1 MLTTMSRYDEIR
13 KEAQTMQEYLE
24 INVGGEDINEYLVR
38 LDTLG
43 VFYARS
49 GALQAEVIGL
59 LNSSIAKLYEDD
71 KSRSLMTS
79 LPASLVQKY
88 IKGATAEWEALEKWL
103 DRINAS
109 CNKQCDNLR
118 TLISY
123 EKQRSQI
130 T

>member
-1 MLTTMSRYDEIR
+1 MARYDEIR
-13 KEAQTMQEYLE
+13 REAQTMQEYLE
-24 INVGGEDINEYLVR
+24 INVGGGDINAYIDR

-43 VFYARS
+43 VYYARS
-49 GALQAEVIGL
+49 GALQAETVGL
-59 LNSSIAKLYEDD
+59 LNSSIAKLYKDD
-71 KSRSLMTS
+71 KSRELMTS
-79 LPASLVQKY
+79 MPTSLVQKY

-123 EKQRSQI
+123 EKQRAAL
-130 T
+130 

>member
-1 MLTTMSRYDEIR
+1 MARYDEIR

-24 INVGGEDINEYLVR
+24 INVGGEDINKYLVR

-49 GALQAEVIGL
+49 GALQAEVVGF
-59 LNSSIAKLYEDD
+59 LNSSIAKLYEND
-71 KSRSLMTS
+71 KCRELMTS
-79 LPASLVQKY
+79 MPASLVQKY

-123 EKQRSQI
+123 EKQRAQI
-130 T
+130 L

>member
-1 MLTTMSRYDEIR
+1 MSRYDEIR

-49 GALQAEVIGL
+49 GALQAEVVGL

-71 KSRSLMTS
+71 KSRALMTS
-79 LPASLVQKY
+79 LSASLVQKY

-130 T
+130 I

>member
-1 MLTTMSRYDEIR
+1 MARYDEIR

-24 INVGGEDINEYLVR
+24 INVGCEDINEYLVR

-49 GALQAEVIGL
+49 GALQAEVAGL
-59 LNSSIAKLYEDD
+59 LNSSIAKLYEND
-71 KSRSLMTS
+71 KSRELMTS
-79 LPASLVQKY
+79 MPASLVQKY

-123 EKQRSQI
+123 EKQRAQI
-130 T
+130 L

>member
-1 MLTTMSRYDEIR
+1 MARIDELKR
-13 KEAQTMQEYLE
+13 EAQAMQAYLE
-24 INVGGEDINEYLVR
+24 INVGGGDIEQYIDR

-43 VFYARS
+43 VYYARS
-49 GALQAEVIGL
+49 GAMHAEVIGL
-59 LNSSIAKLYEDD
+59 IDSAIAKVYEDE
-71 KSRSLMTS
+71 KSRELITS

-88 IKGATAEWEALEKWL
+88 IKGATAELNGLERWI

-123 EKQRSQI
+123 EKQRAQI
-130 T
+130 L

>member
-1 MLTTMSRYDEIR
+1 MARYDEIR
-13 KEAQTMQEYLE
+13 REAQTMQEYLE
-24 INVGGEDINEYLVR
+24 INVGGGDINEYIDR

-43 VFYARS
+43 VYYARS
-49 GALQAEVIGL
+49 GALQAEAVGL
-59 LNSSIAKLYEDD
+59 LNSSIAKLYKDD
-71 KSRSLMTS
+71 KSRELMTS
-79 LPASLVQKY
+79 MPTSLVQKY

-123 EKQRSQI
+123 EKQRAQL
-130 T
+130 

>member
-1 MLTTMSRYDEIR
+1 MSRYDEIR

-43 VFYARS
+43 VLYARS
-49 GALQAEVIGL
+49 GALQAEVVGL

-130 T
+130 I

>member
-1 MLTTMSRYDEIR
+1 MSRYDEIR

-49 GALQAEVIGL
+49 GALQAEVVGL

-130 T
+130 I

>member
-1 MLTTMSRYDEIR
+1 MARYDEIR
-13 KEAQTMQEYLE
+13 MEAQKMQKYLE

-43 VFYARS
+43 VYYARS
-49 GALQAEVIGL
+49 GALQAEVVGL
-59 LNSSIAKLYEDD
+59 LNSSIAKLYMDD
-71 KSRSLMTS
+71 KSRDLMTS
-79 LPASLVQKY
+79 MPASLVQKY

-123 EKQRSQI
+123 EKQRAQI
-130 T
+130 L

>member
-1 MLTTMSRYDEIR
+1 MSRYDEIR

-123 EKQRSQI
+123 EKQRCQI
-130 T
+130 I

>member
-1 MLTTMSRYDEIR
+1 MARYDEIR
-13 KEAQTMQEYLE
+13 REAQTMQEYLE
-24 INVGGEDINEYLVR
+24 INVGGEDVNEYLVR

-49 GALQAEVIGL
+49 GALQAEVVGL
-59 LNSSIAKLYEDD
+59 LNASIAKLYEDD
-71 KSRSLMTS
+71 KNRELMTS
-79 LPASLVQKY
+79 MPASLVQKY

-123 EKQRSQI
+123 EKARAQI
-130 T
+130 L

>member
-1 MLTTMSRYDEIR
+1 MSRYDEIR

-109 CNKQCDNLR
+109 CNRQCDNLR

-130 T
+130 I

>member
-1 MLTTMSRYDEIR
+1 MSRLDELKR
-13 KEAQTMQEYLE
+13 EAQAMQSYLE
-24 INVGGEDINEYLVR
+24 INVSGGNIDEYCDR

-43 VFYARS
+43 VYYARS
-49 GALQAEVIGL
+49 GAMHAEVVGL
-59 LNSSIAKLYEDD
+59 LDSAIAKVFGDD
-71 KSRSLMTS
+71 KNKDIITS

-88 IKGATAEWEALEKWL
+88 IKGATAEYNALENWL

-123 EKQRSQI
+123 EKQRAQI
-130 T
+130 L

>member
-1 MLTTMSRYDEIR
+1 MTRYDEIR
-13 KEAQTMQEYLE
+13 REAQTMQDYLE
-24 INVGGEDINEYLVR
+24 INVGGEDVNEYLVR

-49 GALQAEVIGL
+49 GALQAEVVGL

-71 KSRSLMTS
+71 KSRALMTS
-79 LPASLVQKY
+79 MPASLVQKY

-103 DRINAS
+103 DRINAA

-123 EKQRSQI
+123 EKQRAQI
-130 T
+130 L

>member
-1 MLTTMSRYDEIR
+1 MGRIDELR
-13 KEAQTMQEYLE
+13 REAEAMQTYLE
-24 INVGGEDINEYLVR
+24 VNVGGSDVEQYIER

-43 VFYARS
+43 VYYARS
-49 GALQAEVIGL
+49 GAMHAEVIGL
-59 LNSSIAKLYEDD
+59 IDSAIAKAMGDNMELIS
-71 KSRSLMTS
+71 K

-88 IKGATAEWEALEKWL
+88 IKGATAELNGLERWI

-123 EKQRSQI
+123 EKQRAQI
-130 T
+130 L

>member
-1 MLTTMSRYDEIR
+1 MSRYDEIR

-130 T
+130 I

>member
-1 MLTTMSRYDEIR
+1 MARYDEIR
-13 KEAQTMQEYLE
+13 REAQTMQEYLE
-24 INVGGEDINEYLVR
+24 INVGGGDINEYIDR

-43 VFYARS
+43 VYYARS
-49 GALQAEVIGL
+49 GVLQAEVVGL
-59 LNSSIAKLYEDD
+59 LNSSIAKLYKDD
-71 KSRSLMTS
+71 KSRELMTS
-79 LPASLVQKY
+79 MPTSLAQKY

-123 EKQRSQI
+123 EKQRAQI
-130 T
+130 L

>member
-1 MLTTMSRYDEIR
+1 MARYDEIR

-49 GALQAEVIGL
+49 GALQAEVVGL
-59 LNSSIAKLYEDD
+59 LNSSIAKLYEDE
-71 KSRSLMTS
+71 KSRTLMTS
-79 LPASLVQKY
+79 MPASLVQKY

-123 EKQRSQI
+123 EKQRAQI
-130 T
+130 L